1 MINSGCLAFSP
12 ALGNTRMAER
22 QQATTTAQ
30 ADDEMWVEPSQ
41 ILDTNPSESV
51 AIDVPP
57 DGGYGWVCVACCFTV
72 NAMTWGVN
80 SVRKALWRTGYWEL

>member
-1 MINSGCLAFSP
+1 M
-12 ALGNTRMAER
+12 TER
-22 QQATTTAQ
+22 QQTTTAAR
-30 ADDEMWVEPSQ
+30 ADDEMRVQPSR
-41 ILDTNPSESV
+41 ILDTRQLPSESV

-80 SVRKALWRTGYWEL
+80 SVRRALWRIGY

>member
-1 MINSGCLAFSP
+1 MINSRCLAFSP
-12 ALGNTRMAER
+12 PPGNTIMAER
-22 QQATTTAQ
+22 QQATTTAR
-30 ADDEMWVEPSQ
+30 AGDEMRVQPSQ

-51 AIDVPP
+51 TIDVPP

-80 SVRKALWRTGYWEL
+80 SVRKALWRTGYWKL